1 MQVDRIES
9 IRNKP
14 ISSELFGT
22 RAETRSASWKR
33 IVTRKGL
40 YVITISPGVGE
51 GVGLNRVKS
60 VTGKSF
66 SK

>member
-22 RAETRSASWKR
+22 RAETRSAS
-33 IVTRKGL
+33 
-40 YVITISPGVGE
+40 
-51 GVGLNRVKS
+51 
-60 VTGKSF
+60 
-66 SK
+66 